1 MFVVVWYSQEQSKNC
16 GGETGRIGKQ
26 HLISDHCIVTRWSS
40 SNVVY
45 SGKKKISQEMVYRRE
60 SEQDAYPQDSSGA
73 MTALTSHSPIHGI
86 TEH

>member
-1 MFVVVWYSQEQSKNC
+1 MQNIQGVRHSQELVMLDQPLFC
-16 GGETGRIGKQ
+16 FRRAVKQ
-26 HLISDHCIVTRWSS
+26 GSAYHTKRLSLR
-40 SNVVY
+40 
-45 SGKKKISQEMVYRRE
+45 KKKISQEMVYRRE